1 MKVKAVRG
9 IANPLGTIDAHG
21 TVIESIANAGDGV
34 DILNRHRE
42 KIGSGFVHLEGDN
55 VILTGYVDEEQ
66 YTAEKIE
73 ETGLS
78 VGFNANGVK
87 AREIDGVGYYKD
99 VTITEVSLTPLP
111 SNKGAKVT
119 KVREE
124 NKEDN
129 KGENKNMDTQ
139 EIMAQAIEAGVKVRE
154 LEAQN
159 EALKKEREELKKER
173 EANIPA
179 EKPEAQERT
188 FMREL
193 GEKMAEMPEQGFLR
207 EFANASALNVVNS
220 LGSITSKYAKKSGIY
235 DGATKARFQGLTLA
249 EDGVDDT
256 FIKGTFQAGGDKK
269 RAQTASKRS
278 LRPQMA
284 EAYLQMDKATVRGV
298 NDSGALSEYVMS
310 EMVNRVIQKV
320 EYNMIL
326 GSDTGTKDTNN
337 GSNGFWGLKGETT
350 DGWTPQLEYT
360 DLFEGITDAVAE
372 CSISDAI
379 TIVMSP
385 QTFAELRKAKG
396 TDGHSRFNELA
407 TKEQIAQSFGAV
419 RLETRVWMPK
429 DEVAVY
435 NHDEY
440 VLIGDLNMENYN
452 DFDLRYNVEQWLS
465 ETLVGG
471 SIRGKNRSAYLKKKG
486 SSATE

>member
-124 NKEDN
+124 NQEEN

-139 EIMAQAIEAGVKVRE
+139 EIMAQAIEAGVKARE
-154 LEAQN
+154 LEAQV
-159 EALKKEREELKKER
+159 EELKKEREELKKER
-173 EANIPA
+173 EANIPT

-193 GEKMAEMPEQGFLR
+193 GDKMAEMPEQGFLR
-207 EFANASALNVVNS
+207 EFTNATGLNVVNS

-256 FIKGTFQAGGDKK
+256 FIKGTFVAGTDKK
-269 RAQTASKRS
+269 RTQTATKRS

-326 GSDTGTKDTNN
+326 GSDNGTKDSNN
-337 GSNGFWGLKGETT
+337 GSNGFWGLKGATT
-350 DGWTPQLEYT
+350 DAWTPQIEYT
-360 DLFEGITDAVAE
+360 DLFEGITDAVAQ

-407 TKEQIAQSFGAV
+407 TKAQIAQSFGAV
-419 RLETRVWMPK
+419 NLETRVWMPK

-471 SIRGKNRSAYLKKKG
+471 SIRGKNRSAYLTKKTV
-486 SSATE
+486 SAK

>member
-9 IANPLGTIDAHG
+9 IANPLGTIDSHG

-78 VGFNANGVK
+78 VGFNANGMK

-124 NKEDN
+124 E
-129 KGENKNMDTQ
+129 KGEQEQMGANETQ
-139 EIMAQAIEAGVKVRE
+139 EIMKQAIEAGVKVRE
-154 LEAQN
+154 LEAKVT
-159 EALKKEREELKKER
+159 ELEKEREEVKKER
-173 EANIPA
+173 EASIPS
-179 EKPEAQERT
+179 EKPEDVERK

-193 GEKMAEMPEQGFLR
+193 GSKMAEMPEQGFLR
-207 EFANASALNVVNS
+207 EFSNGADLNVVNS

-269 RAQTASKRS
+269 KAQTATKRS

-326 GSDTGTKDTNN
+326 GSDTGSKDSNN

-360 DLFEGITDAVAE
+360 DLFEGITDAVAQ

-396 TDGHSRFNELA
+396 SDGHSRFNELA
-407 TKEQIAQSFGAV
+407 TKAQIAQSFGAV
-419 RLETRVWMPK
+419 NLETRVWIPK

-486 SSATE
+486 SLGV

>member
-9 IANPLGTIDAHG
+9 VANPLGTIDAHG
-21 TVIESIANAGDGV
+21 TVIESIANAGEGV

-78 VGFNANGVK
+78 VGFNANGTK

-124 NKEDN
+124 E
-129 KGENKNMDTQ
+129 KGENGEMGVNETQ
-139 EIMAQAIEAGVKVRE
+139 EIMKQAIDAGVKARE
-154 LEAQN
+154 LEAQVT
-159 EALKKEREELKKER
+159 ELKKEREELKKER
-173 EANIPA
+173 EANLAGDNTENKEI
-179 EKPEAQERT
+179 K

-193 GEKMAEMPEQGFLR
+193 GSKMAEMPEQGFLR
-207 EFANASALNVVNS
+207 EFSNSGDLNVVNS
-220 LGSITSKYAKKSGIY
+220 LGSITSKYAHKSGIY
-235 DGATKARFQGLTLA
+235 DGAMKARFQGLTLA

-256 FIKGTFQAGGDKK
+256 FISGMFKAGTDKNK
-269 RAQTASKRS
+269 AQTATKRS

-284 EAYLQMDKATVRGV
+284 EAYLQMDKATVKGV
-298 NDSGALSEYVMS
+298 NDSGALSDYVMN

-320 EYNMIL
+320 EYNMIFGGTD
-326 GSDTGTKDTNN
+326 GS
-337 GSNGFWGLKGETT
+337 SGFYGLKGATT

-372 CSISDAI
+372 CSISDQI
-379 TIVMSP
+379 TIVMHP
-385 QTFAELRKAKG
+385 KTFAELRKAKG

-407 TKEQIAQSFGAV
+407 TKDQIAQSFGAI
-419 RLETRVWMPK
+419 RLETRVWVPVG
-429 DEVAVY
+429 EVAVY

-440 VLIGDLNMENYN
+440 VLIGDLTMDNYN
-452 DFDLRYNVEQWLS
+452 DFDLRYNVEQWLA

-471 SIRGKNRSAYLKKKG
+471 SIRGKNRSAYLTKKAG
-486 SSATE
+486 E

>member
-129 KGENKNMDTQ
+129 KGENKNMGTQ
-139 EIMAQAIEAGVKVRE
+139 EIMAQAIEAGVKARE
-154 LEAQN
+154 LEAQV
-159 EALKKEREELKKER
+159 EELKKEREELKKER
-173 EANIPA
+173 EANIPT

-193 GEKMAEMPEQGFLR
+193 GDKMAEMPEQGFLR
-207 EFANASALNVVNS
+207 EFTNATGLNVVNS

-249 EDGVDDT
+249 EDGVDDN
-256 FIKGTFQAGGDKK
+256 FIKGTFVAGTDKK
-269 RAQTASKRS
+269 RAQTATKRS

-326 GSDTGTKDTNN
+326 GSDNGTKDSNN
-337 GSNGFWGLKGETT
+337 GSNGFWGLKGATT
-350 DGWTPQLEYT
+350 DGWTPQIEYT

-471 SIRGKNRSAYLKKKG
+471 SIRGKNRSAYLKKNG
-486 SSATE
+486 

>member
-124 NKEDN
+124 NKQED
-129 KGENKNMDTQ
+129 KGENENMSVNETQ
-139 EIMAQAIEAGVKVRE
+139 ELMKQAIEAGVKNRE
-154 LEAQN
+154 LEAKVA
-159 EALKKEREELKKER
+159 ELEKERESLKKER
-173 EANIPA
+173 EAGLASDNV
-179 EKPEAQERT
+179 EDKERK

-193 GEKMAEMPEQGFLR
+193 GAKMAEMPEQGFLR
-207 EFANASALNVVNS
+207 EFANAGDLNVVNS
-220 LGSITSKYAKKSGIY
+220 LGSITSKYARKSGIY
-235 DGATKARFQGLTLA
+235 DGAMKARFQGLTLA

-256 FIKGTFQAGGDKK
+256 FIQGMFKAGTDKNK
-269 RAQTASKRS
+269 EQTATKRS

-284 EAYLQMDKATVRGV
+284 EAYLQMDKATVKGV
-298 NDSGALSEYVMS
+298 NDSGALSDYVMN

-326 GSDTGTKDTNN
+326 GGND
-337 GSNGFWGLKGETT
+337 GSSGFYGLKGDTADKWTT
-350 DGWTPQLEYT
+350 QLEYE

-372 CSISDAI
+372 CSISDQI
-379 TIVMSP
+379 TIVMHP
-385 QTFAELRKAKG
+385 KTFANLRKTKG
-396 TDGHSRFNELA
+396 ADGHSRFNELA
-407 TKEQIAQSFGAV
+407 TKDQIAQSFGAV
-419 RLETRVWMPK
+419 RLETRVWMPA

-440 VLIGDLNMENYN
+440 VLIGDLTMDNYN
-452 DFDLRYNVEQWLS
+452 DFDLRYNVEQWLA

-471 SIRGKNRSAYLKKKG
+471 SIRGKNRSAYLKKKNQ
-486 SSATE
+486 

>member
-9 IANPLGTIDAHG
+9 IANPLGTIDSHG

-124 NKEDN
+124 E
-129 KGENKNMDTQ
+129 KGEQKQMGANETQ
-139 EIMAQAIEAGVKVRE
+139 EIMKQAIEAGVKVRE
-154 LEAQN
+154 LEAQVEELN
-159 EALKKEREELKKER
+159 KEREKLKKER
-173 EANIPA
+173 EASIPS
-179 EKPEAQERT
+179 EKSQDVERK

-193 GEKMAEMPEQGFLR
+193 GDKMLEMPEQGFLR
-207 EFANASALNVVNS
+207 EFSNGADLNVVNS
-220 LGSITSKYAKKSGIY
+220 LGSITSKYARKSGIY
-235 DGATKARFQGLTLA
+235 DGAMKARFQGLTLA

-256 FIKGTFQAGGDKK
+256 FLQGTFKAGTDKNK
-269 RAQTASKRS
+269 AQTATKRS

-326 GSDTGTKDTNN
+326 GSAD
-337 GSNGFWGLKGETT
+337 GSNGFYGLKTAT
-350 DGWTPQLEYT
+350 DGWTKQIEYT

-372 CSISDAI
+372 CSISNSI

-407 TKEQIAQSFGAV
+407 TKAQIAQSFGAV
-419 RLETRVWMPK
+419 KLETRVWMPK

-471 SIRGKNRSAYLKKKG
+471 SIRGKNRSAYLTKKG
-486 SSATE
+486 LGV

>member
-73 ETGLS
+73 
-78 VGFNANGVK
+78 
-87 AREIDGVGYYKD
+87 IDGVGYYKD

-124 NKEDN
+124 NK
-129 KGENKNMDTQ
+129 GEQEQMGANETQ
-139 EIMAQAIEAGVKVRE
+139 EIMKQAIEAGVKVRE
-154 LEAQN
+154 LEAKVEELN
-159 EALKKEREELKKER
+159 KEREELKKER
-173 EANIPA
+173 EASIPS
-179 EKPEAQERT
+179 EKPEDTERK

-193 GEKMAEMPEQGFLR
+193 GSKMAEMPEQGFLR
-207 EFANASALNVVNS
+207 EFANGADLNIANS
-220 LGSITSKYAKKSGIY
+220 LGSITSKYARKSGIY
-235 DGATKARFQGLTLA
+235 DGAMKARFQGLTLA

-256 FIKGTFQAGGDKK
+256 FLQGTFKAGTDKNK
-269 RAQTASKRS
+269 AQTATKRS

-326 GSDTGTKDTNN
+326 GSVD
-337 GSNGFWGLKGETT
+337 GSNGFYGLKTAT
-350 DGWTPQLEYT
+350 DGWTKQIEYT

-385 QTFAELRKAKG
+385 QTFAELRKTKG

-419 RLETRVWMPK
+419 NLETRVWMPK
-429 DEVAVY
+429 GEVAVY

-440 VLIGDLNMENYN
+440 VLIGDLNVENYN

-486 SSATE
+486 SLGV

>member
-21 TVIESIANAGDGV
+21 TVIESIANAGEGV

-55 VILTGYVDEEQ
+55 VILTGYVDESQ

-124 NKEDN
+124 NKEE
-129 KGENKNMDTQ
+129 KEENEMTVNETQ
-139 EIMAQAIEAGVKVRE
+139 EAMKQAIEAGVKARE
-154 LEAQN
+154 LEAKVA
-159 EALKKEREELKKER
+159 ELTKEREELKKER
-173 EANIPA
+173 EANIST
-179 EKPEAQERT
+179 ENVESKEVK

-193 GEKMAEMPEQGFLR
+193 GAKMAEMPEQGFLR
-207 EFANASALNVVNS
+207 EIANASDLNVVNS
-220 LGSITSKYAKKSGIY
+220 LGSITSKYARKSGIY

-256 FIKGTFQAGGDKK
+256 FIQGMFVAGTDKNK
-269 RAQTASKRS
+269 AQTTTKRS

-284 EAYLQMDKATVRGV
+284 EAYLQMDKATVKGV
-298 NDSGALSEYVMS
+298 NDSGALSDYVMN

-326 GSDTGTKDTNN
+326 GSVD
-337 GSNGFWGLKGETT
+337 GSNGFFGLKGETA
-350 DGWTPQLEYT
+350 DKWTAQLEYT

-372 CSISDAI
+372 CSISDQI
-379 TIVMSP
+379 TIVMHP
-385 QTFAELRKAKG
+385 RTFAELRKTKG
-396 TDGHSRFNELA
+396 QDGHSRFNELA
-407 TKEQIAQSFGAV
+407 TKAQIAQSFGAV
-419 RLETRVWMPK
+419 RLETRVWMPEG
-429 DEVAVY
+429 EVAVY

-440 VLIGDLNMENYN
+440 VLIGDLTMDNYN
-452 DFDLRYNVEQWLS
+452 DFDLRYNVEQWLA

-471 SIRGKNRSAYLKKKG
+471 SIRGKNRSAYLTKKAGARGKK
-486 SSATE
+486 AE

>member
-1 MKVKAVRG
+1 LKVKAVRG
-9 IANPLGTIDAHG
+9 IANPLGTIDSHG
-21 TVIESIANAGDGV
+21 TVIESIANAGEGV

-124 NKEDN
+124 E
-129 KGENKNMDTQ
+129 KGENKNMETQ
-139 EIMAQAIEAGVKVRE
+139 EIMAQAIEAGVKARE
-154 LEAQN
+154 LEAQV
-159 EALKKEREELKKER
+159 EELKKEREELKKQR
-173 EANIPA
+173 EANIPT

-193 GEKMAEMPEQGFLR
+193 GEKMADMPEKGFLR

-256 FIKGTFQAGGDKK
+256 FIKGTFKAGADKNK
-269 RAQTASKRS
+269 AQTASKRS
-278 LRPQMA
+278 IRPQMA

-326 GSDTGTKDTNN
+326 GANESGAND
-337 GSNGFWGLKGETT
+337 GSNGFWGLKGTT
-350 DGWTPQLEYT
+350 SDAWTKQIQYT

-407 TKEQIAQSFGAV
+407 TKAQIAQSFGAV
-419 RLETRVWMPK
+419 NLETRVWMPK

-471 SIRGKNRSAYLKKKG
+471 SIRGKNRSAYLTKNAVAAK
-486 SSATE
+486 

>member
-124 NKEDN
+124 NKQEE
-129 KGENKNMDTQ
+129 KGENENMSVNETQ
-139 EIMAQAIEAGVKVRE
+139 EIMKQAIEAGVKARE
-154 LEAQN
+154 LEAQVA
-159 EALKKEREELKKER
+159 ELKKEREELKKER
-173 EANIPA
+173 EANIAGDNA
-179 EKPEAQERT
+179 ESKEIK

-193 GEKMAEMPEQGFLR
+193 GAKMAEMPEQGFLR

-220 LGSITSKYAKKSGIY
+220 LGSITSKYARKSGIY
-235 DGATKARFQGLTLA
+235 DGAMKARFQGLTLA

-256 FIKGTFQAGGDKK
+256 FISGMFTAGTDKNK
-269 RAQTASKRS
+269 SQTASKRS

-284 EAYLQMDKATVRGV
+284 EAYLQMDKATVKGV
-298 NDSGALSEYVMS
+298 NDSGALSDYVMN

-326 GSDTGTKDTNN
+326 GSKD
-337 GSNGFWGLKGETT
+337 GSNGFYGLKDAN
-350 DGWTPQLEYT
+350 DGWTTQLQYT

-372 CSISDAI
+372 CSISDQI
-379 TIVMSP
+379 TIVMHP
-385 QTFAELRKAKG
+385 KTFAELRKTKG

-419 RLETRVWMPK
+419 RLETRVWMPV

-440 VLIGDLNMENYN
+440 VLIGDLTMDNYN
-452 DFDLRYNVEQWLS
+452 DFDLRYNVEQWLA

-471 SIRGKNRSAYLKKKG
+471 SIRGKNRSAYLTKTPGK
-486 SSATE
+486 

>member
-9 IANPLGTIDAHG
+9 VANPLGTIDAHG

-78 VGFNANGVK
+78 VGFNANGMK

-124 NKEDN
+124 E
-129 KGENKNMDTQ
+129 KGENDNMGANETQ
-139 EIMAQAIEAGVKVRE
+139 EIMKQAIEAGVKARE
-154 LEAQN
+154 LEAQVT
-159 EALKKEREELKKER
+159 ELKKEREELKKER
-173 EANIPA
+173 EANIAGDNA
-179 EKPEAQERT
+179 ENKEIK

-193 GEKMAEMPEQGFLR
+193 GAKMAEMPEQGFLR
-207 EFANASALNVVNS
+207 EFSNGADLNVVNS
-220 LGSITSKYAKKSGIY
+220 LGSITSKYARKSGIY
-235 DGATKARFQGLTLA
+235 DGAMKARFQGLTLA

-256 FIKGTFQAGGDKK
+256 FISGMFKAGTDKNK
-269 RAQTASKRS
+269 AQTATKRS

-284 EAYLQMDKATVRGV
+284 EAYLQMDKATVKGV
-298 NDSGALSEYVMS
+298 NDSGALSDYVMN

-326 GSDTGTKDTNN
+326 GGTD
-337 GSNGFWGLKGETT
+337 GSSGFYGLKGATT

-372 CSISDAI
+372 CSISDQI
-379 TIVMSP
+379 TIVMHP
-385 QTFAELRKAKG
+385 KTFAELRKTKG

-407 TKEQIAQSFGAV
+407 TKDQIAQSFGAV
-419 RLETRVWMPK
+419 RLETRVWVPV

-440 VLIGDLNMENYN
+440 VLIGDLTMDNYN
-452 DFDLRYNVEQWLS
+452 DFDLRYNVEQWLA

-471 SIRGKNRSAYLKKKG
+471 SIRGKNRSAYLTKKVAG
-486 SSATE
+486 

>member
-9 IANPLGTIDAHG
+9 VANPLGTIDAHG
-21 TVIESIANAGDGV
+21 TVIESIANAGEGV

-78 VGFNANGVK
+78 VGFNANGMK

-111 SNKGAKVT
+111 SNNGAKIT

-124 NKEDN
+124 EE
-129 KGENKNMDTQ
+129 KGENDNMGVNETQ
-139 EIMAQAIEAGVKVRE
+139 EIMKQAIEAGVKARE
-154 LEAQN
+154 LETQVA
-159 EALKKEREELKKER
+159 ELKKEREELKKER
-173 EANIPA
+173 EANIAGDNA
-179 EKPEAQERT
+179 ENKEIT

-193 GEKMAEMPEQGFLR
+193 GSKMAEMPEQGFLR
-207 EFANASALNVVNS
+207 EFSNSGDLNVVNS
-220 LGSITSKYAKKSGIY
+220 LGSITSKYAHKSGIY
-235 DGATKARFQGLTLA
+235 DGAMKARFQGLTLA

-256 FIKGTFQAGGDKK
+256 FISGMFKAGTDKNK
-269 RAQTASKRS
+269 AQTATKRS

-284 EAYLQMDKATVRGV
+284 EAYLQMDKATVKGV
-298 NDSGALSEYVMS
+298 NDSGALSDYVMN

-326 GSDTGTKDTNN
+326 GGTD
-337 GSNGFWGLKGETT
+337 GSSGFYGLKGATT

-372 CSISDAI
+372 CSISDQI
-379 TIVMSP
+379 TIVMHP
-385 QTFAELRKAKG
+385 KTFAELRKAKG

-419 RLETRVWMPK
+419 RLETRVWVPV

-440 VLIGDLNMENYN
+440 VLIGDLTMDNYN
-452 DFDLRYNVEQWLS
+452 DFDLRYNVEQWLA

-471 SIRGKNRSAYLKKKG
+471 SIRGKNRSAYLTKKV
-486 SSATE
+486 SAG

>member
-9 IANPLGTIDAHG
+9 VANPLGTIDAHG

-78 VGFNANGVK
+78 VGFNANGMK

-124 NKEDN
+124 E
-129 KGENKNMDTQ
+129 KGENDNMGANETQ
-139 EIMAQAIEAGVKVRE
+139 EIMKQAIEAGVKARE
-154 LEAQN
+154 LEAQVT
-159 EALKKEREELKKER
+159 ELKKEREELKKER
-173 EANIPA
+173 EANIAGDNA
-179 EKPEAQERT
+179 ENKEIK

-193 GEKMAEMPEQGFLR
+193 GAKMAEMPEQGFLR
-207 EFANASALNVVNS
+207 EFSNGADLNVVNS
-220 LGSITSKYAKKSGIY
+220 LGSITSKYARKSGIY
-235 DGATKARFQGLTLA
+235 DGAMKARFQGLTLA

-256 FIKGTFQAGGDKK
+256 FISGMFKAGTDKNK
-269 RAQTASKRS
+269 AQTATKRS

-284 EAYLQMDKATVRGV
+284 EAYLQMDKATVKGV
-298 NDSGALSEYVMS
+298 NDSGALSDYVMN

-326 GSDTGTKDTNN
+326 GGTD
-337 GSNGFWGLKGETT
+337 GSSGFYGLKGATT
-350 DGWTPQLEYT
+350 DGWTPQIEYT

-372 CSISDAI
+372 CSISDQI
-379 TIVMSP
+379 TIVMHP
-385 QTFAELRKAKG
+385 KTFAELRKTKG

-419 RLETRVWMPK
+419 RLETRVWVPV

-440 VLIGDLNMENYN
+440 VLIGDLTMDNYN
-452 DFDLRYNVEQWLS
+452 DFDLRYNVEQWLA

-471 SIRGKNRSAYLKKKG
+471 SIRGKNRSAYLTKKVAG
-486 SSATE
+486 

>member
-21 TVIESIANAGDGV
+21 TVIESIANAGEGV

-124 NKEDN
+124 NKQED
-129 KGENKNMDTQ
+129 KGENDNMGVNETQ
-139 EIMAQAIEAGVKVRE
+139 EIMKQAIEAGVKARE
-154 LEAQN
+154 LEAQVT
-159 EALKKEREELKKER
+159 ELKKEREELKKER
-173 EANIPA
+173 EANIAGDNA
-179 EKPEAQERT
+179 ENKEIK

-193 GEKMAEMPEQGFLR
+193 GAKMLEMPEQGFLR
-207 EFANASALNVVNS
+207 EFSNAGDLNVVNS
-220 LGSITSKYAKKSGIY
+220 LGSITSKYARKSGIY

-249 EDGVDDT
+249 EDGVGDT
-256 FIKGTFQAGGDKK
+256 FISGTFKAGTDKNK
-269 RAQTASKRS
+269 AQTATKRS

-284 EAYLQMDKATVRGV
+284 EAYLQMDKATVKGV
-298 NDSGALSEYVMS
+298 NDSGALSDYVMN

-326 GSDTGTKDTNN
+326 GGTD
-337 GSNGFWGLKGETT
+337 GSSGFFGLKGAST

-372 CSISDAI
+372 CSISDQI
-379 TIVMSP
+379 TIVMNP
-385 QTFAELRKAKG
+385 KTFAELRKTKG

-407 TKEQIAQSFGAV
+407 TKDQIAQSFGAV
-419 RLETRVWMPK
+419 RLETRVWMPV

-440 VLIGDLNMENYN
+440 VLIGDLTMDNYN
-452 DFDLRYNVEQWLS
+452 DFDLRYNVEQWLA

-471 SIRGKNRSAYLKKKG
+471 SIRGKNRSAYLTKKEG
-486 SSATE
+486 E

>member
-1 MKVKAVRG
+1 M
-9 IANPLGTIDAHG
+9 
-21 TVIESIANAGDGV
+21 
-34 DILNRHRE
+34 
-42 KIGSGFVHLEGDN
+42 
-55 VILTGYVDEEQ
+55 
-66 YTAEKIE
+66 
-73 ETGLS
+73 
-78 VGFNANGVK
+78 
-87 AREIDGVGYYKD
+87 
-99 VTITEVSLTPLP
+99 SLTPLP

-124 NKEDN
+124 NK
-129 KGENKNMDTQ
+129 GEQEQMGANETQ
-139 EIMAQAIEAGVKVRE
+139 EIMKQAIEAGVKVRE
-154 LEAQN
+154 LEAKVEELN
-159 EALKKEREELKKER
+159 KEREELKKER
-173 EANIPA
+173 EASIPS
-179 EKPEAQERT
+179 EKPEDAERK

-193 GEKMAEMPEQGFLR
+193 GSKMAEMPEQGFLR
-207 EFANASALNVVNS
+207 EFANGADLNVVNS
-220 LGSITSKYAKKSGIY
+220 LGSITSKYARKSGIY
-235 DGATKARFQGLTLA
+235 DGAMKARFQGLTLA

-256 FIKGTFQAGGDKK
+256 FLQGTFKAGTDKNK
-269 RAQTASKRS
+269 AQTATKRS

-326 GSDTGTKDTNN
+326 GSVD
-337 GSNGFWGLKGETT
+337 GSNGFYGLKTAT
-350 DGWTPQLEYT
+350 DGWTKQIEYT

-385 QTFAELRKAKG
+385 QTFAELRKTKG

-419 RLETRVWMPK
+419 NLETRVWMPK

-440 VLIGDLNMENYN
+440 VLIGDLNVENYN

-486 SSATE
+486 SLGV

>member
-9 IANPLGTIDAHG
+9 IANPLGTIDSHG

-42 KIGSGFVHLEGDN
+42 KIGSGFVHLEGNN

-78 VGFNANGVK
+78 VGFNANGMK

-119 KVREE
+119 KVREKNE
-124 NKEDN
+124 EDN
-129 KGENKNMDTQ
+129 KGEQEQMTVNETQ
-139 EIMAQAIEAGVKVRE
+139 EIMKQAIEAGVKVRE
-154 LEAQN
+154 LEAQVIELN
-159 EALKKEREELKKER
+159 KEREELKKER
-173 EANIPA
+173 EASIPS
-179 EKPEAQERT
+179 EKPQDVERK

-193 GEKMAEMPEQGFLR
+193 GSKMVEMPEQGFLR

-220 LGSITSKYAKKSGIY
+220 LGSITSKYARKSGIY
-235 DGATKARFQGLTLA
+235 DGAMKARFQGLTLA

-256 FIKGTFQAGGDKK
+256 FLQDTFKAGTDKNK
-269 RAQTASKRS
+269 AQTATKRS

-326 GSDTGTKDTNN
+326 GSAD
-337 GSNGFWGLKGETT
+337 GSNGFYGLKTAT
-350 DGWTPQLEYT
+350 DGWTKQIEYT

-372 CSISDAI
+372 CSISDSI

-407 TKEQIAQSFGAV
+407 TKAQIAQSFGAV
-419 RLETRVWMPK
+419 NLETRVWMPK

-486 SSATE
+486 SLGV

>member
-124 NKEDN
+124 NKEDE
-129 KGENKNMDTQ
+129 KGEQKQMGANETQ
-139 EIMAQAIEAGVKVRE
+139 EIMKQAIEAGVKVRE
-154 LEAQN
+154 LEAKVTELN
-159 EALKKEREELKKER
+159 KEREELKKER
-173 EANIPA
+173 EASIPS
-179 EKPEAQERT
+179 EKPEAQEIK

-207 EFANASALNVVNS
+207 EFANASDLNVVNS

-256 FIKGTFQAGGDKK
+256 FLQGTFKAGQDKNK
-269 RAQTASKRS
+269 QQTSSKRS
-278 LRPQMA
+278 IRPQMA

-310 EMVNRVIQKV
+310 EMVNRVIQKI

-326 GSDTGTKDTNN
+326 GPTVGAND
-337 GSNGFWGLKGETT
+337 GSNGFWGLKGETA
-350 DGWTPQLEYT
+350 DAWTKQLEYE

-385 QTFAELRKAKG
+385 QTFAELRKTKG
-396 TDGHSRFNELA
+396 EDGHSRFNELA

-419 RLETRVWMPK
+419 RLETRVWMPAG
-429 DEVAVY
+429 EVAVY

-465 ETLVGG
+465 ESLVGG

-486 SSATE
+486 

>member
-139 EIMAQAIEAGVKVRE
+139 EIMAQAIEAGVKARE
-154 LEAQN
+154 LESQV
-159 EALKKEREELKKER
+159 EELKKEREELKKER
-173 EANIPA
+173 EANIPT

-193 GEKMAEMPEQGFLR
+193 GDKMAEMPEQGFLR

-256 FIKGTFQAGGDKK
+256 FIKGTFVAGTDKK
-269 RAQTASKRS
+269 RTQTATKRS

-326 GSDTGTKDTNN
+326 GSDNGTKDSNN
-337 GSNGFWGLKGETT
+337 GSNGFWGLKGATT
-350 DGWTPQLEYT
+350 DAWTPQIEYT
-360 DLFEGITDAVAE
+360 DLFEGITDAVAQ

-407 TKEQIAQSFGAV
+407 TKAQIAQSFGAV
-419 RLETRVWMPK
+419 NLETRVWMPK

-471 SIRGKNRSAYLKKKG
+471 SIRGKNRSAYLTKKAV
-486 SSATE
+486 SAK

>member
-21 TVIESIANAGDGV
+21 TVIESIANAGEGV

-124 NKEDN
+124 NKEED
-129 KGENKNMDTQ
+129 KGEQKQMGVNETQ
-139 EIMAQAIEAGVKVRE
+139 EIMKQAIEAGVKARE
-154 LEAQN
+154 LEAQVA
-159 EALKKEREELKKER
+159 ELKKEREELKKER
-173 EANIPA
+173 EANIAGDNA
-179 EKPEAQERT
+179 ENKEIK

-193 GEKMAEMPEQGFLR
+193 GAKMAEMPEQGFLR
-207 EFANASALNVVNS
+207 EFANAGDLNVVNS
-220 LGSITSKYAKKSGIY
+220 LGSITSKYARKSGIY
-235 DGATKARFQGLTLA
+235 DGAMKARFQGLTLA

-256 FIKGTFQAGGDKK
+256 FIQGMFTAGSDKNK
-269 RAQTASKRS
+269 QQTATKRS

-284 EAYLQMDKATVRGV
+284 EAYLQMDKATVKGV
-298 NDSGALSEYVMS
+298 NDSGALSDYVMN

-326 GSDTGTKDTNN
+326 GGTD
-337 GSNGFWGLKGETT
+337 GSSGFYGLKGITT
-350 DGWTPQLEYT
+350 DKWTPQLEYT

-372 CSISDAI
+372 CSISDQI
-379 TIVMSP
+379 TIVMHP
-385 QTFAELRKAKG
+385 KTFAELRKTKG

-419 RLETRVWMPK
+419 RLETRVWMPAY
-429 DEVAVY
+429 EVAVY

-440 VLIGDLNMENYN
+440 VLIGDLTMDNYN
-452 DFDLRYNVEQWLS
+452 DFDLRYNVEQWLA

-471 SIRGKNRSAYLKKKG
+471 SIRGKNRSAYLTKKAG
-486 SSATE
+486 GMG

>member
-1 MKVKAVRG
+1 M
-9 IANPLGTIDAHG
+9 
-21 TVIESIANAGDGV
+21 
-34 DILNRHRE
+34 
-42 KIGSGFVHLEGDN
+42 
-55 VILTGYVDEEQ
+55 
-66 YTAEKIE
+66 
-73 ETGLS
+73 
-78 VGFNANGVK
+78 
-87 AREIDGVGYYKD
+87 
-99 VTITEVSLTPLP
+99 SLTPLP

-124 NKEDN
+124 E
-129 KGENKNMDTQ
+129 KGERKQMGANETQ
-139 EIMAQAIEAGVKVRE
+139 EIMKQAIEAGVKVRE
-154 LEAQN
+154 LEAKVEELN
-159 EALKKEREELKKER
+159 KEREELKKER
-173 EANIPA
+173 EASIPS
-179 EKPEAQERT
+179 EKPQDVERK

-193 GEKMAEMPEQGFLR
+193 GDKMAEMPEQGFLR
-207 EFANASALNVVNS
+207 EFANGAALNVVNS

-235 DGATKARFQGLTLA
+235 DGAMKARFQGLTLA

-256 FIKGTFQAGGDKK
+256 FIEGTFKAGTDKNK
-269 RAQTASKRS
+269 AQTASKRS

-310 EMVNRVIQKV
+310 DMVNRVIQKV

-326 GSDTGTKDTNN
+326 GSAD
-337 GSNGFWGLKGETT
+337 GSNGFYGLKTAT
-350 DGWTPQLEYT
+350 DGWTKQIEYT

-385 QTFAELRKAKG
+385 QTFAELRKTKG

-407 TKEQIAQSFGAV
+407 TKAQIAQSFGAV
-419 RLETRVWMPK
+419 NLETRVWMPK

-440 VLIGDLNMENYN
+440 VLIGDLNVENYN

-486 SSATE
+486 SLGV

>member
-9 IANPLGTIDAHG
+9 VANPLGTIDAHG

-78 VGFNANGVK
+78 VGFNANGMK

-124 NKEDN
+124 E
-129 KGENKNMDTQ
+129 KGENDDMGANETQ
-139 EIMAQAIEAGVKVRE
+139 EIMKQAIEAGVKARE
-154 LEAQN
+154 LEAQVT
-159 EALKKEREELKKER
+159 ELKKEREELKKER
-173 EANIPA
+173 EANIAGDNA
-179 EKPEAQERT
+179 ENKEIT

-193 GEKMAEMPEQGFLR
+193 GAKMAEMPEQGFLR
-207 EFANASALNVVNS
+207 EFSNGADLNVVNS
-220 LGSITSKYAKKSGIY
+220 LGSITSKYARKSGIY
-235 DGATKARFQGLTLA
+235 DGAMKARFQGLTLA

-256 FIKGTFQAGGDKK
+256 FISGMFKAGTDKNK
-269 RAQTASKRS
+269 AQTATKRS

-284 EAYLQMDKATVRGV
+284 EAYLQMDKATVKGV
-298 NDSGALSEYVMS
+298 NDSGALSDYVMN
-310 EMVNRVIQKV
+310 EMTNRVIQKV

-326 GSDTGTKDTNN
+326 GGTD
-337 GSNGFWGLKGETT
+337 GSSGFYGLKGATT
-350 DGWTPQLEYT
+350 DGWTPQLQYT

-372 CSISDAI
+372 CSISDQI
-379 TIVMSP
+379 TIVMHP
-385 QTFAELRKAKG
+385 KTFAELRKTKG

-419 RLETRVWMPK
+419 RLETRVWLPVG
-429 DEVAVY
+429 EVAVY

-440 VLIGDLNMENYN
+440 VLIGDLTMDNYN
-452 DFDLRYNVEQWLS
+452 DFDLRYNVEQWLA

-471 SIRGKNRSAYLKKKG
+471 SIRGKNRSAYLTKKVAG
-486 SSATE
+486 

>member
-1 MKVKAVRG
+1 MKLTKSAGLRGELSIPGDKSISHRAVMFG
-9 IANPLGTIDAHG
+9 SLAKGTTHISNFLSGADCLSTIDCFRKMGVLIEQDGTNVTVHG
-21 TVIESIANAGDGV
+21 NGLHGLKAPSETLDVGNSGTTTRLISGILAGQDFETVLSGDASLNKRPMGRIIKPLEQMGAN
-34 DILNRHRE
+34 E
-42 KIGSGFVHLEGDN
+42 
-55 VILTGYVDEEQ
+55 
-66 YTAEKIE
+66 
-73 ETGLS
+73 
-78 VGFNANGVK
+78 
-87 AREIDGVGYYKD
+87 
-99 VTITEVSLTPLP
+99 
-111 SNKGAKVT
+111 
-119 KVREE
+119 
-124 NKEDN
+124 
-129 KGENKNMDTQ
+129 TQ
-139 EIMAQAIEAGVKVRE
+139 EIMKQAIEAGVKVRE
-154 LEAQN
+154 LEAKVEELN
-159 EALKKEREELKKER
+159 KEREELKKER
-173 EANIPA
+173 EAAIPS
-179 EKPEAQERT
+179 EKPEDAEIK

-193 GEKMAEMPEQGFLR
+193 GSKMAEMPEQGFLR
-207 EFANASALNVVNS
+207 EFANGSDLNVVNS
-220 LGSITSKYAKKSGIY
+220 LGSITSKYARKSGIY
-235 DGATKARFQGLTLA
+235 DGAMKARFQGLTLA

-256 FIKGTFQAGGDKK
+256 FLQGTFKAGTDKNK
-269 RAQTASKRS
+269 AQTASKRS

-320 EYNMIL
+320 EHNMIL
-326 GSDTGTKDTNN
+326 GSAD
-337 GSNGFWGLKGETT
+337 GSNGFYGLKTAK
-350 DGWTPQLEYT
+350 DGWTKQIEYT

-419 RLETRVWMPK
+419 NLETRVWMPK

-440 VLIGDLNMENYN
+440 VLIGDLNVENYN

-486 SSATE
+486 SLGV

>member
-9 IANPLGTIDAHG
+9 VANPLGTIDAHG

-78 VGFNANGVK
+78 VGFNANGMK

-124 NKEDN
+124 E
-129 KGENKNMDTQ
+129 KGENDNMGANETQ
-139 EIMAQAIEAGVKVRE
+139 EIMKQAIEAGVKARE
-154 LEAQN
+154 LEAQVT
-159 EALKKEREELKKER
+159 ELKKEREELKKER
-173 EANIPA
+173 EANIAGDNA
-179 EKPEAQERT
+179 ENKEIK

-193 GEKMAEMPEQGFLR
+193 GAKMAEMPEQGFLR
-207 EFANASALNVVNS
+207 EFSNGADLNVVNS
-220 LGSITSKYAKKSGIY
+220 LGSITSKYARKSGIY
-235 DGATKARFQGLTLA
+235 DGAMKARFQGLTLA

-256 FIKGTFQAGGDKK
+256 FISGMFKAGTDKNK
-269 RAQTASKRS
+269 AQTATKRS

-284 EAYLQMDKATVRGV
+284 EAYLQMDKATVKGV
-298 NDSGALSEYVMS
+298 NDSGALSDYVMN

-326 GSDTGTKDTNN
+326 GGTD
-337 GSNGFWGLKGETT
+337 GSSGFYGLKGATT

-372 CSISDAI
+372 CSISDQI
-379 TIVMSP
+379 TIVMHP
-385 QTFAELRKAKG
+385 KTFAELRKTKG

-419 RLETRVWMPK
+419 RLETRVWLPVG
-429 DEVAVY
+429 EVAVY

-440 VLIGDLNMENYN
+440 VLIGDLTMDNYN
-452 DFDLRYNVEQWLS
+452 DFDLRYNVEQWLA

-471 SIRGKNRSAYLKKKG
+471 SIRGKNRSAYLTKKAG
-486 SSATE
+486 E

>member
-124 NKEDN
+124 ENKEEKEDN
-129 KGENKNMDTQ
+129 KMTVNETQ
-139 EIMAQAIEAGVKVRE
+139 EIMKQAIEAGVKVRE
-154 LEAQN
+154 LEAEN
-159 EALKKEREELKKER
+159 DALKKEREELKKER
-173 EANIPA
+173 EASIPS
-179 EKPEAQERT
+179 EKPQDAERK

-207 EFANASALNVVNS
+207 EFANAGDLNVVNS

-235 DGATKARFQGLTLA
+235 DGAMKARFQGLTLA

-256 FIKGTFQAGGDKK
+256 FLQGTFKAGTDKNK
-269 RAQTASKRS
+269 AQTATKRS
-278 LRPQMA
+278 IRPQMA

-298 NDSGALSEYVMS
+298 NDAGALSQYVMS

-326 GSDTGTKDTNN
+326 GPTSGTND
-337 GSNGFWGLKGETT
+337 GSNGFWGLKGATADTWTT
-350 DGWTPQLEYT
+350 QLEYE

-385 QTFAELRKAKG
+385 KTFAELRKAKG

-407 TKEQIAQSFGAV
+407 TKAQIAQSFGAV
-419 RLETRVWMPK
+419 RLETRVWMPT

-471 SIRGKNRSAYLKKKG
+471 SIRGKNRSAYLTKKASK
-486 SSATE
+486 AK

>member
-21 TVIESIANAGDGV
+21 TVIESIANAGEGV

-124 NKEDN
+124 NEQED
-129 KGENKNMDTQ
+129 KGENDNMGVNETQ
-139 EIMAQAIEAGVKVRE
+139 EIMKQAIEAGVKARE
-154 LEAQN
+154 LEAQVT
-159 EALKKEREELKKER
+159 ELKKEREELKKER
-173 EANIPA
+173 EANIAGDNA
-179 EKPEAQERT
+179 ENKEIK

-193 GEKMAEMPEQGFLR
+193 GAKMLEMPEQGFLR
-207 EFANASALNVVNS
+207 EFSNAGDLNVVNS
-220 LGSITSKYAKKSGIY
+220 LGSITSKYARKSGIY

-256 FIKGTFQAGGDKK
+256 FISGTFKAGTDKNK
-269 RAQTASKRS
+269 AQTATKRS

-284 EAYLQMDKATVRGV
+284 EAYLQMDKATVKGV
-298 NDSGALSEYVMS
+298 NDSGALSDYVMN

-326 GSDTGTKDTNN
+326 GSAD
-337 GSNGFWGLKGETT
+337 GSNGFFGLKGAT
-350 DGWTPQLEYT
+350 DGWTPQLKYT

-372 CSISDAI
+372 CSISDQI
-379 TIVMSP
+379 TIVMNP
-385 QTFAELRKAKG
+385 KTFAELRKTKG

-407 TKEQIAQSFGAV
+407 TKDQIAQSFGAV
-419 RLETRVWMPK
+419 RLETRVWMPIG
-429 DEVAVY
+429 EVAVY

-440 VLIGDLNMENYN
+440 VLIGDLTMDNYN
-452 DFDLRYNVEQWLS
+452 DFDLRYNVEQWLA

-471 SIRGKNRSAYLKKKG
+471 SIRGKNRSAYLTKKAG
-486 SSATE
+486 E

>member
-9 IANPLGTIDAHG
+9 IANPLGTIDSHG
-21 TVIESIANAGDGV
+21 TVIESIANAGEGV

-124 NKEDN
+124 E
-129 KGENKNMDTQ
+129 KGEQEQMSVNETQ
-139 EIMAQAIEAGVKVRE
+139 ELMKQAIEAGVKVRE
-154 LEAQN
+154 LEAQVAELN
-159 EALKKEREELKKER
+159 KEREELKKQR
-173 EANIPA
+173 EASISSEQPQDA
-179 EKPEAQERT
+179 ERK

-193 GEKMAEMPEQGFLR
+193 GDKMAEMPEQGFLR
-207 EFANASALNVVNS
+207 EFSNGADLNVVNS

-256 FIKGTFQAGGDKK
+256 FIKGTFKAGTDKNK
-269 RAQTASKRS
+269 AQTASKRS

-326 GSDTGTKDTNN
+326 GSDTGTKDSNN
-337 GSNGFWGLKGETT
+337 GSNGFWGLKGATT
-350 DGWTPQLEYT
+350 DGWTPQIEYT
-360 DLFEGITDAVAE
+360 DLFDGITDAVAE

-407 TKEQIAQSFGAV
+407 TKAQIAQSFGAV
-419 RLETRVWMPK
+419 NLETRVWMPK

-486 SSATE
+486 SE

>member
-9 IANPLGTIDAHG
+9 IANPLGTIDSHG
-21 TVIESIANAGDGV
+21 TVIESIANAGEGV

-124 NKEDN
+124 E
-129 KGENKNMDTQ
+129 KGEQEQMSVNETQ
-139 EIMAQAIEAGVKVRE
+139 EIMKQAIEAGVKVRE
-154 LEAQN
+154 LEAQVAELN
-159 EALKKEREELKKER
+159 KEREELKKQR
-173 EANIPA
+173 EASISSEQPQDA
-179 EKPEAQERT
+179 ERK

-193 GEKMAEMPEQGFLR
+193 GDKMAEMPEQGFLR
-207 EFANASALNVVNS
+207 EFSNGADLNVVNS

-249 EDGVDDT
+249 EDGVDDN
-256 FIKGTFQAGGDKK
+256 FIKGTFVAGTDKK
-269 RAQTASKRS
+269 RTQTASKRS

-326 GSDTGTKDTNN
+326 GSDNGTKDSNN
-337 GSNGFWGLKGETT
+337 GSNGFWGLKGATT
-350 DGWTPQLEYT
+350 DGWTPQIEYT

-407 TKEQIAQSFGAV
+407 TKAQIAQSFGAV
-419 RLETRVWMPK
+419 NLETRVWMPK

-486 SSATE
+486 SGLGV

>member
-124 NKEDN
+124 NKEDD
-129 KGENKNMDTQ
+129 KGEQKEMSVNETQ
-139 EIMAQAIEAGVKVRE
+139 ELMKQAIEAGVKVRE
-154 LEAQN
+154 LEAKN

-173 EANIPA
+173 EASIPS
-179 EKPEAQERT
+179 EKPEAQEIK

-193 GEKMAEMPEQGFLR
+193 GDKMAEMPEQGFLR
-207 EFANASALNVVNS
+207 EFANASDLNVVNS

-256 FIKGTFQAGGDKK
+256 FLQGTFKAGQDKNK
-269 RAQTASKRS
+269 QQTSSKRS
-278 LRPQMA
+278 IRPQMA

-326 GSDTGTKDTNN
+326 GPTVGAND

-350 DGWTPQLEYT
+350 DGWTAQLEYE

-385 QTFAELRKAKG
+385 KTFAELRKTKG
-396 TDGHSRFNELA
+396 EDGHSRFNELA

-419 RLETRVWMPK
+419 RLETRVWMPEG
-429 DEVAVY
+429 EVAVY

-486 SSATE
+486 

>member
-129 KGENKNMDTQ
+129 KGENKNMGTQ
-139 EIMAQAIEAGVKVRE
+139 EIMAQVIEAGVKARE
-154 LEAQN
+154 LETQV

-173 EANIPA
+173 EANIPT
-179 EKPEAQERT
+179 EKPEAQERV

-193 GEKMAEMPEQGFLR
+193 GDKMAEMPEQGFLR
-207 EFANASALNVVNS
+207 EFTNSGDLNVVNS

-256 FIKGTFQAGGDKK
+256 FIKGTFVAGTDKK
-269 RAQTASKRS
+269 RTQTATKRS

-326 GSDTGTKDTNN
+326 GSDNGTKDSNN
-337 GSNGFWGLKGETT
+337 GSNGFWGLKGATT
-350 DGWTPQLEYT
+350 DAWTPQIEYT
-360 DLFEGITDAVAE
+360 DLFEGITDAVAQ

-407 TKEQIAQSFGAV
+407 TKAQIAQSFGAV
-419 RLETRVWMPK
+419 NLETRVWMPK

-471 SIRGKNRSAYLKKKG
+471 SIRGKNRSAYLKKNG
-486 SSATE
+486 

>member
-9 IANPLGTIDAHG
+9 IANPLGTIDSHG

-124 NKEDN
+124 E
-129 KGENKNMDTQ
+129 KGELEQMGANETQ
-139 EIMAQAIEAGVKVRE
+139 EIMKQAIEAGVKVRE
-154 LEAQN
+154 LEAKVTELN
-159 EALKKEREELKKER
+159 KEREELKKER
-173 EANIPA
+173 EASIPSG
-179 EKPEAQERT
+179 KPQDVERK

-193 GEKMAEMPEQGFLR
+193 GSKMAEMPEQGFLR

-220 LGSITSKYAKKSGIY
+220 LGSITSKYARKSGIY
-235 DGATKARFQGLTLA
+235 DGAMKARFQGLTLA

-256 FIKGTFQAGGDKK
+256 FLQGTFKAGSDKNK
-269 RAQTASKRS
+269 AQTASKRS

-310 EMVNRVIQKV
+310 
-320 EYNMIL
+320 
-326 GSDTGTKDTNN
+326 
-337 GSNGFWGLKGETT
+337 
-350 DGWTPQLEYT
+350 
-360 DLFEGITDAVAE
+360 
-372 CSISDAI
+372 
-379 TIVMSP
+379 
-385 QTFAELRKAKG
+385 
-396 TDGHSRFNELA
+396 
-407 TKEQIAQSFGAV
+407 
-419 RLETRVWMPK
+419 
-429 DEVAVY
+429 
-435 NHDEY
+435 
-440 VLIGDLNMENYN
+440 
-452 DFDLRYNVEQWLS
+452 
-465 ETLVGG
+465 
-471 SIRGKNRSAYLKKKG
+471 
-486 SSATE
+486 

>member
-9 IANPLGTIDAHG
+9 IANPLGTIDSHG
-21 TVIESIANAGDGV
+21 TVIESIANAGAGV

-124 NKEDN
+124 K
-129 KGENKNMDTQ
+129 KGELEQMGANETQ
-139 EIMAQAIEAGVKVRE
+139 EIMKQAIEAGVKVRE
-154 LEAQN
+154 LEA
-159 EALKKEREELKKER
+159 KVEELKKER
-173 EANIPA
+173 EAAIPS
-179 EKPEAQERT
+179 EKPEDAEIK

-193 GEKMAEMPEQGFLR
+193 GSKMAEMPEQGFLR
-207 EFANASALNVVNS
+207 EFANGSDLNVVNS
-220 LGSITSKYAKKSGIY
+220 LGSITSKYARKSGIY
-235 DGATKARFQGLTLA
+235 DGAMKARFQGLTLA

-256 FIKGTFQAGGDKK
+256 FLQGTFKAGTDKNK
-269 RAQTASKRS
+269 AQTASKRS

-320 EYNMIL
+320 EHNMIL
-326 GSDTGTKDTNN
+326 GSAD
-337 GSNGFWGLKGETT
+337 GSNGFYGLKTAK
-350 DGWTPQLEYT
+350 DGWTKQIEYT

-419 RLETRVWMPK
+419 NLETRVWMPK

-440 VLIGDLNMENYN
+440 VLIGDLNVENYN

-486 SSATE
+486 SLGV

>member
-9 IANPLGTIDAHG
+9 IANPLGTIDSHG

-42 KIGSGFVHLEGDN
+42 KIGSGFVHLEGNN

-78 VGFNANGVK
+78 VGFNANGMK

-124 NKEDN
+124 E
-129 KGENKNMDTQ
+129 KGEQKQMGANETQ
-139 EIMAQAIEAGVKVRE
+139 EIMKQAIEAGVKVRE
-154 LEAQN
+154 LEAQVEELN
-159 EALKKEREELKKER
+159 KEREELKKER
-173 EANIPA
+173 EASIPS
-179 EKPEAQERT
+179 EKPQDVERK

-193 GEKMAEMPEQGFLR
+193 GDKMAEMPEQGFLR
-207 EFANASALNVVNS
+207 EFANGAALNVVNS
-220 LGSITSKYAKKSGIY
+220 LGSITSKYARKSGIY
-235 DGATKARFQGLTLA
+235 DGAMKARFQGLTLA

-256 FIKGTFQAGGDKK
+256 FLQGTFKAGTDKNK
-269 RAQTASKRS
+269 AQTATKRS

-326 GSDTGTKDTNN
+326 GSAD
-337 GSNGFWGLKGETT
+337 GSNGFYGLKTAT
-350 DGWTPQLEYT
+350 DGWTKQIEYT

-372 CSISDAI
+372 CSISDSI

-407 TKEQIAQSFGAV
+407 TKAQIAQSFGAV
-419 RLETRVWMPK
+419 NLETRVWMPK

-486 SSATE
+486 SLGV